1 MAYFTQH
8 RDRHVDLL
16 RRLVEIE
23 SPTGDKPA
31 VDRIS
36 EFVAEQYRS
45 HGLAVERIRQP
56 RHGDF
61 VRAVWDPADGRGAAS
76 PAEGDDGQVLVLMHL
91 DTVWPLGTLAE
102 RPFRVEGGKAYGP
115 GIFDMKA
122 GVMYSLAAIEG
133 LRALGRR
140 PRRRVVFLCTTE
152 EEIGSPAS
160 RPVIEEE
167 ARRSRAALVLEPAVD
182 RDGALKTSRKG
193 VGMFELRIAGK
204 PAHAGGEP
212 QAGASAIQELA
223 HQVLALHELND
234 FDVGTT
240 VNVGVVSGGTARNV
254 VAAAAEAQ
262 IDLRVPTMAE
272 AKRVLPLI
280 LNRKPV
286 TKGVS
291 VTVTGGLNRPPMERT
306 KQIAAMFE
314 HAREVAA
321 EFGLKLR
328 ETGTGGGSDGN
339 FTAAVGCPTLDGLGG
354 VGGGAHAFDEHVLV
368 DALPPRIA
376 LLARLLETV

>member
-1 MAYFTQH
+1 MSEVLAYFTKQ

-16 RRLVEIE
+16 RQLVELE
-23 SPTGDKPA
+23 SPTAEKPA
-31 VDRIS
+31 VDRIC
-36 EFVAEQYRS
+36 EFMAEQYRS
-45 HGLAVERIRQP
+45 LGLAVERIRQT

-61 VRAVWDPADGRGAAS
+61 VRAVWDPGQSDADA
-76 PAEGDDGQVLVLMHL
+76 QVLVLMHL
-91 DTVWPLGTLAE
+91 DTVWPIGSLAE
-102 RPFRVEGGKAYGP
+102 RPFRVENGKAYGP

-133 LRALGRR
+133 LQALGRR

-160 RPVIEEE
+160 RAVIEAE
-167 ARRSRAALVLEPAVD
+167 ARKSKAALVMEPGVD

-193 VGMFELRIAGK
+193 VGMFELTIAGK
-204 PAHAGGEP
+204 PSHAGGDP
-212 QAGASAIQELA
+212 QAGASAVQELA
-223 HQVLALHELND
+223 HQILALHELND
-234 FDVGTT
+234 FDQGTT

-254 VAAAAEAQ
+254 VAATAEAQ
-262 IDLRVPTMAE
+262 IDLRVPSMAE
-272 AKRVLPLI
+272 AERVVRLI
-280 LNRKPV
+280 LKRKPV
-286 TKGVS
+286 TKGTA
-291 VTVTGGLNRPPMERT
+291 VTVSGGLNRPPMERT
-306 KQIAAMFE
+306 GQIAAMFK
-314 HAREVAA
+314 HAHELGA

-354 VGGGAHAFDEHVLV
+354 VGGGAHAFDEHVWI
-368 DALPPRIA
+368 DALPARIA